1 MENKDILTAN
11 TLDTIPPKT
20 DFSFPK
26 AEHLKSE
33 RIIGALFKG
42 KSPSVGAF
50 PLRAVWQEVDAFF
63 DTQNPSIYCQF
74 AVTVPKKTFKRAHD
88 RNFYKRI
95 IREAYR
101 LNKSDLLEYLA
112 RNNKKIALMVIF
124 TGKEAADFNMVN
136 HCMKKLFRKIKDQKI
151 DPKIESKIE

>member
-1 MENKDILTAN
+1 MLEK
-11 TLDTIPPKT
+11 P

-33 RIIGALFKG
+33 RIIGTLFKG
-42 KSPSVGAF
+42 KSPSVGAY

-63 DTQNPSIYCQF
+63 DTKNPIIRCQF

-101 LNKSDLLEYLA
+101 LNKAEWLDFLA
-112 RNNKKIALMVIF
+112 KTNKKIAFMVIF
-124 TGKEAADFNMVN
+124 TGKETVDFATVN
-136 HCMKKLFRKIKDQKI
+136 SKMQKLLRKVIGELEK
-151 DPKIESKIE
+151 